1 MQLPIIEPMKL
12 SRVAAAF
19 DHPDFVFELK
29 HDGFRCLAYIAD
41 GRCSLV
47 SPRTNYYQRFD
58 SLKTALAKLK
68 AKTAILDGEI
78 VCLDSEGK
86 SRFNLLL
93 RRRAEPVFYAFDLL
107 WLNGKDLRGLPLVE
121 RKIRL
126 RKLIEK
132 SDCERIIYTQHIE
145 MRGCVLYQAICKKD
159 LEGII
164 CKKKNGTYS
173 VSGQWL
179 KVLNPNYTQH
189 EDRHEK
195 FTPFQSPAGRISSDY
210 RAV

>member
-1 MQLPIIEPMKL
+1 MKL

-29 HDGFRCLAYIAD
+29 HDGFRCLAYISES
-41 GRCSLV
+41 RCDLV
-47 SPRTNYYQRFD
+47 SSRNNNHYKSFD

-68 AKTAILDGEI
+68 VENAILDGEI

-86 SRFNLLL
+86 SRFNLLF

-145 MRGCVLYQAICKKD
+145 MRGCVLYRAICKKD
-159 LEGII
+159 LEGIV
-164 CKKKNGTYS
+164 CKKKDGSYS

-189 EDRHEK
+189 EDRHEI
-195 FTPFQSPAGRISSDY
+195 FTALQSRAGRVST
-210 RAV
+210 

>member
-1 MQLPIIEPMKL
+1 MRL

-19 DHPDFVFELK
+19 DDADFLFELK
-29 HDGFRCLAYIAD
+29 HDGFRCLVYIAE
-41 GRCSLV
+41 GRCDLV
-47 SPRTNYYQRFD
+47 SRNTNYQQRFV
-58 SLKTALAKLK
+58 SLKAAMAKLK
-68 AKTAILDGEI
+68 AKTAILDGEL
-78 VCLDSEGK
+78 VCLDDEGK
-86 SRFNLLL
+86 SRFNLLF

-107 WLNGKDLRGLPLVE
+107 WLNGKDFRGLPLVQ

-126 RKLIEK
+126 RRLIET

-164 CKKKNGTYS
+164 CKRKDGMYS

-189 EDRHEK
+189 EDRREI
-195 FTPFQSPAGRISSDY
+195 FTALQSRAGHVST
-210 RAV
+210 